1 MPEVAVDPICNEDV
15 ATAILVSGY
24 EGKTYYSCNPYCKET
39 FGKDPKQYK
48 GQDFRNKSFKQFF

>member
-1 MPEVAVDPICNEDV
+1 MCNEDV